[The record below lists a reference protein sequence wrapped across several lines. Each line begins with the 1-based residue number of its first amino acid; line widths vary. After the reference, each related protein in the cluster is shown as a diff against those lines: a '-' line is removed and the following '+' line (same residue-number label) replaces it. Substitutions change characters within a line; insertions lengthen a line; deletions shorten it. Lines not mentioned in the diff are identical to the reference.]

1 MTVAPA
7 TLADVQRPT
16 GEGIARV
23 SVSGLN
29 VSITAQKSFSGITSV
44 AVKVKQDGVTKEV
57 IIPVTV
63 LPDAPKIP
71 VVVSKSLNESVISW
85 KLSPNATSYD
95 VKVKGVL
102 VCQTTASSC
111 TAPVTVGPK
120 TPVEITANGGDN
132 LKAVIAPTYQPNKPI
147 PAITVNFATNS
158 SVLSAAQK
166 AELNKIAK
174 YITEE
179 GFMRLVV
186 YGFTDSRGG
195 VDNQALSVARAQST
209 ADYLAKLAPGI
220 DFVVAGFGASK
231 PVATN
236 KTDAGMAANRRAEL
250 SLW

>member
-1 MTVAPA
+1 
-7 TLADVQRPT
+7 VQRPT

-44 AVKVKQDGVTKEV
+44 SVNVKQDGVTKQV
-57 IIPVTV
+57 IIPVSV
-63 LPDAPKIP
+63 FPDAPKIP
-71 VVVSKSLNESVISW
+71 VVVPKSLTESVISW
-85 KLSPNATSYD
+85 KTSPNATSYD
-95 VKVKGVL
+95 VTVKGAL

-111 TAPVTVGPK
+111 TVPVVVGPK
-120 TPVEITANGGDN
+120 TPVEITAYGGDN
-132 LKAVIAPTYQPNKPI
+132 LKSVIAPTYQPNKPI

-158 SVLSAAQK
+158 SVLNSAQK

-231 PVATN
+231 PVASN

>member
-1 MTVAPA
+1 M
-7 TLADVQRPT
+7 
-16 GEGIARV
+16 
-23 SVSGLN
+23 
-29 VSITAQKSFSGITSV
+29 TSV
-44 AVKVKQDGVTKEV
+44 AVNVKQDGQTKEV

-63 LPDAPKIP
+63 LPEAPKIP
-71 VVVSKSLNESVISW
+71 VAVPKSLTESVISW

-95 VKVKGVL
+95 VKVKGAL

-111 TAPVTVGPK
+111 TAPVAIGPK

-132 LKAVIAPTYQPNKPI
+132 LKSVITPTYQPVKPI

-158 SVLSAAQK
+158 SVLSSAQK

-174 YITEE
+174 YIVEE
-179 GFMRLVV
+179 GFLRLVV
-186 YGFTDSRGG
+186 HGYTDSRGG

-220 DFVVAGFGASK
+220 DFVVSGFGPSK
-231 PVATN
+231 PIASN

>member
-1 MTVAPA
+1 M
-7 TLADVQRPT
+7 
-16 GEGIARV
+16 
-23 SVSGLN
+23 
-29 VSITAQKSFSGITSV
+29 
-44 AVKVKQDGVTKEV
+44 AVNVKQDGQTKEL

-63 LPDAPKIP
+63 LPEAPKTP
-71 VVVSKSLNESVISW
+71 VFVPKSLEETVISW

-95 VKVKGVL
+95 VLVKGQI

-111 TAPVTVGPK
+111 SAAVTVGPK
-120 TPVEITANGGDN
+120 TPVEIVAKGGDN
-132 LKAVIAPTYQPNKPI
+132 LKAVVTPIYQPVKPI

-220 DFVVAGFGASK
+220 DFVVSGFGPSN
-231 PVATN
+231 PVASN
-236 KTDAGMAANRRAEL
+236 KTAAGMAANRRAEL

>member
-1 MTVAPA
+1 M
-7 TLADVQRPT
+7 
-16 GEGIARV
+16 
-23 SVSGLN
+23 
-29 VSITAQKSFSGITSV
+29 
-44 AVKVKQDGVTKEV
+44 
-57 IIPVTV
+57 
-63 LPDAPKIP
+63 
-71 VVVSKSLNESVISW
+71 
-85 KLSPNATSYD
+85 
-95 VKVKGVL
+95 
-102 VCQTTASSC
+102 
-111 TAPVTVGPK
+111 GPK
-120 TPVEITANGGDN
+120 TPVEITAYGGDN

-158 SVLSAAQK
+158 SVLNTAQK

-231 PVATN
+231 PVASN

>member
-1 MTVAPA
+1 
-7 TLADVQRPT
+7 
-16 GEGIARV
+16 
-23 SVSGLN
+23 
-29 VSITAQKSFSGITSV
+29 V
-44 AVKVKQDGVTKEV
+44 AVNVKQSGVSKEV

-63 LPDAPKIP
+63 FPDAPKLSVFVPKSINET
-71 VVVSKSLNESVISW
+71 VVSW
-85 KLSPNATSYD
+85 KLSPNVLSYD
-95 VKVKGVL
+95 VKIKGEL
-102 VCQTTASSC
+102 VCQTITSSC
-111 TAPVTVGPK
+111 LAPVGAGPK
-120 TPVEITANGGDN
+120 TPIQIIANGGDN

-158 SVLSAAQK
+158 SVLNTAQK

-231 PVATN
+231 PVASN